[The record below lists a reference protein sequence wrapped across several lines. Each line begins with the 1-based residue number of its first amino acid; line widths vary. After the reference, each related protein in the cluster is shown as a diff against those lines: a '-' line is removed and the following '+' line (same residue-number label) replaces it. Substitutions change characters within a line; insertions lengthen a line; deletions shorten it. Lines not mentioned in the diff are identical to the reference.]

1 MSLNNLTKRVP
12 RAPYEFERIGPLAK
26 LPGGHKPDFTLSVN
40 RPPQNRSASS
50 SNFNN
55 SSKIKRKKSVT
66 LDTTFIVDLLHTSDF
81 EKCTEID
88 GSSQYLNAID
98 LTAIRQLS
106 SVQKADFSDNSLP
119 LEPFAVL
126 PSLQEL
132 DLSCNSLRSFDYMSS
147 ESMAGDDRAW
157 ASLTSLNL
165 SFNNCSKILSDLQ
178 LIPLLADLNLA
189 NNSLSSLPSN
199 LMHFT
204 CLTDLNLSNN
214 NLNTDASLFS
224 LATIP
229 SLRNL
234 TLDGNN
240 IMHIPKFQ
248 FGFEALT
255 NLSIKNNKIEMSS
268 DLENL
273 LDLNLEEVNIIGN
286 PIVLRTP
293 SLAEARQKFAISNV
307 QLICSAPPAAV
318 NRALAGTLKTIA
330 LDPLTLPSF
339 TKAHIRALNQ
349 KKITSS
355 VIDRPLS
362 KQSSL
367 SISQNS
373 IQSPSKLQPKKSQSI
388 AQPKV
393 SPDDVFMTA
402 FGSKAED
409 DEPQRL
415 DIEPTELPEPEE
427 DEVEITSIWIDVPV
441 VQLERRQKLT
451 YKKRSEFLKAFSQL
465 QFIVTHPDLRLKPRE
480 SPSMEA
486 ENSEQDSKRYD
497 SSRTIQPDII
507 PQKKPIITP
516 KKKAVAAK
524 LAARTE
530 YTKTEIQK
538 MLSSMQ
544 ERLGNVEK
552 DLLVADE
559 SGQSA
564 VEIALDQKNFSNL
577 HKQYELIRAELVNTL
592 NS

>member
-12 RAPYEFERIGPLAK
+12 RAPYEFERVGPLAR

-40 RPPQNRSASS
+40 RPPQQRSASS
-50 SNFNN
+50 SNFSN
-55 SSKIKRKKSVT
+55 SSKIKSKKSVT
-66 LDTTFIVDLLHTSDF
+66 LDTIFIVDLLHTSNF
-81 EKCTEID
+81 EKCVEID
-88 GSSQYLNAID
+88 GSSQNLNAID

-126 PSLQEL
+126 PALQEL

-147 ESMAGDDRAW
+147 ETMAGDDRAW
-157 ASLTSLNL
+157 ASLTTLNL

-214 NLNTDASLFS
+214 NLNTDAALFS

-255 NLSIKNNKIEMSS
+255 NLSIKNNRIEISS

-273 LDLNLEEVNIIGN
+273 LDLNLEEVNIIDN
-286 PIVLRTP
+286 PIVLR
-293 SLAEARQKFAISNV
+293 SQNLSEAKHKFAISNV
-307 QLICSAPPAAV
+307 QLICSAPPPAV
-318 NRALAGTLKTIA
+318 NRALAGPLKTVA

-339 TKAHIRALNQ
+339 TKAHIRALNR
-349 KKITSS
+349 KRITSS
-355 VIDRPLS
+355 VIDRPTS
-362 KQSSL
+362 KQSNLSL
-367 SISQNS
+367 LQNS
-373 IQSPSKLQPKKSQSI
+373 SQSPSKLQQKSRQKI
-388 AQPKV
+388 VQPKV
-393 SPDDVFMTA
+393 ADPDDVFMTA
-402 FGSKAED
+402 FGSKADD
-409 DEPQRL
+409 DEPQQL

-427 DEVEITSIWIDVPV
+427 DEIEITSVWSDVPV
-441 VQLERRQKLT
+441 VQLERRQKFT
-451 YKKRSEFLKAFSQL
+451 TKRRSEFLKAFSQL

-480 SPSMEA
+480 SPSMESE
-486 ENSEQDSKRYD
+486 ENDSQRDD
-497 SSRTIQPDII
+497 SSRKSQADLI
-507 PQKKPIITP
+507 PQKKQIIAP

-530 YTKTEIQK
+530 YTKAEIQN

-564 VEIALDQKNFSNL
+564 VEMALDQKNFSNL